1 MIEQSNL
8 TSAPERRFRNKTTV
22 GLLAAL
28 LGCVGAHWWYLGR
41 RHAWLVSAIGVALM
55 IASAFAEIWY
65 ENPAFFLLFILIL
78 DGFIEAIVLCLISD
92 IRFDGFYNPGLVRQ
106 RPSGWGVVLIAIF
119 TLLIVLRLV
128 FSRGPVGYDAW
139 AGIFSAQWMKT
150 LTFTVILALLYH
162 AWVGMRDIWM
172 DYVKPVGLRLALQV
186 FSIVWLVGCAGWAIQ
201 VLWRV

>member
-1 MIEQSNL
+1 VIEQSNL

-55 IASAFAEIWY
+55 IASDFAEIWY

-106 RPSGWGVVLIAIF
+106 RPSGWGAVLIAIF
-119 TLLIVLRLV
+119 TLLIGTVALM
-128 FSRGPVGYDAW
+128 F
-139 AGIFSAQWMKT
+139 GIAMI
-150 LTFTVILALLYH
+150 VIYVWTAL
-162 AWVGMRDIWM
+162 G
-172 DYVKPVGLRLALQV
+172 
-186 FSIVWLVGCAGWAIQ
+186 WLDGFD
-201 VLWRV
+201 LNSD